1 MITGKK
7 APGRPHYVADIPFES
22 DRELALLDEFGSVAK
37 RLCYREI
44 VGLARALNI
53 SERTVYA
60 WHYGERFPRYGIML
74 DVIEWAKNGRPLR
87 REYQKPPFH
96 SML

>member
-1 MITGKK
+1 MIMGNK
-7 APGRPHYVADIPFES
+7 APGRPYYVADIPFKV
-22 DRELALLDEFGSVAK
+22 DRELSLLDEFYGIAK

-44 VGLARALNI
+44 VGLARAFNM

-60 WHYGERFPRYGIML
+60 WRYGERLPRYGIML
-74 DVIEWAKNGRPLR
+74 DVIEWAKNGKPLR
-87 REYQKPPFH
+87 KKYQKPPFY

>member
-7 APGRPHYVADIPFES
+7 APGRPYYVANIPFKV
-22 DRELALLDEFGSVAK
+22 DRELALLNEFYGVAK

-44 VGLARALNI
+44 VGLARAFNI

-60 WHYGERFPRYGIML
+60 WHYGERFPRYGTML
-74 DVIEWAKNGRPLR
+74 DVIEWAKNGKRLR
-87 REYQKPPFH
+87 REYQKPSFY
-96 SML
+96 SLL